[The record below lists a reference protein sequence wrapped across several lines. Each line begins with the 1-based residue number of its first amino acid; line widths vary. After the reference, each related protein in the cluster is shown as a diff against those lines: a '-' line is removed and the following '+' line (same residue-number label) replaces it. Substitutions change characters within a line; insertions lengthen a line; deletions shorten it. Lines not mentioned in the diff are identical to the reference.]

1 MYVNRGFILLAQRII
16 RCQETDSFVLL
27 FFYHISNFVAVCVF
41 LRSLN
46 FVDFFSNIFSGH
58 EGSSFKKELKNILGF
73 KPNNISLYK
82 TALTHRSIR
91 EGADE
96 NNERLE
102 YLGDAVLSA
111 LVADYLFKRYPYREE
126 GFLTEMRSKMVNRQ
140 QLNDIAVRMGL
151 KKVTLFNK
159 MDSSL
164 KVSQIFGNTLEALVG
179 AIYLD
184 VGYKKTAKWTLDHI
198 ILPHMFVDDLEILEI
213 NHKNKLYGWANKNGK
228 VLEFET
234 LSEKF
239 ENGRRLFTIAAVVD
253 GESIAEG
260 KAFNKK
266 DASQIAA
273 QVAVEKLGIMTAES

>member
-1 MYVNRGFILLAQRII
+1 M
-16 RCQETDSFVLL
+16 
-27 FFYHISNFVAVCVF
+27 
-41 LRSLN
+41 
-46 FVDFFSNIFSGH
+46 DFFTNFFKKHSG
-58 EGSSFKKELKNILGF
+58 SAFKKELKNILGF
-73 KPNNISLYK
+73 KPGNLSLYK
-82 TALTHRSIR
+82 TALTHRSVR

-102 YLGDAVLSA
+102 YLGDAILSA
-111 LVADYLFKRYPYREE
+111 LIADYLFKRYPYKEE

-140 QLNDIAVRMGL
+140 QLNDIAIRMGL

-184 VGYKKTAKWTLDHI
+184 YGYKKTSKWVAECI
-198 ILPHMFVDDLEILEI
+198 ILPHMFMDDLENLEI

-234 LSEKF
+234 INERL
-239 ENGRRLFTIAAVVD
+239 ENGRRLFTIAAVID
-253 GESIAEG
+253 GKNIAEG
-260 KAFNKK
+260 RAFNKK

-273 QVAVEKLGIMTAES
+273 QLAVEKLGIITTDTTIEESTE

>member
-1 MYVNRGFILLAQRII
+1 L
-16 RCQETDSFVLL
+16 T
-27 FFYHISNFVAVCVF
+27 
-41 LRSLN
+41 
-46 FVDFFSNIFSGH
+46 VDFFKQFFKERAGA
-58 EGSSFKKELKNILGF
+58 SFKKQLKNVLGF
-73 KPNNISLYK
+73 SPDNISLYK
-82 TALTHRSIR
+82 TALTHRSVR
-91 EGADE
+91 ENADE

-111 LVADYLFKRYPYREE
+111 LVADYLFMRYPYKEE

-140 QLNDIAVRMGL
+140 QLNEIALRMGL
-151 KKVTLFNK
+151 KKITLYNK
-159 MDSSL
+159 SDGSL
-164 KVSQIFGNTLEALVG
+164 KISQIFGNTLEALVG

-184 VGYKKTAKWTLDHI
+184 RGYKKTAKWVTDRI
-198 ILPHMFVDDLEILEI
+198 ILPHMFIDDLELLEI

-234 LSEKF
+234 VEERV

-253 GESIAEG
+253 GKNIAEG

-273 QVAVEKLGIMTAES
+273 QMAVVMLGIITTETPAENDSENR

>member
-1 MYVNRGFILLAQRII
+1 M
-16 RCQETDSFVLL
+16 
-27 FFYHISNFVAVCVF
+27 
-41 LRSLN
+41 
-46 FVDFFSNIFSGH
+46 DFFKQFFKERAGA
-58 EGSSFKKELKNILGF
+58 SFKKQLKNVLGF
-73 KPNNISLYK
+73 SPDNISLYK
-82 TALTHRSIR
+82 TALTHRSVR
-91 EGADE
+91 ENADE

-111 LVADYLFKRYPYREE
+111 LVADYLFMRYPYKEE

-140 QLNDIAVRMGL
+140 QLNEIALRMGL
-151 KKVTLFNK
+151 KKITLYNK
-159 MDSSL
+159 SDGSL
-164 KVSQIFGNTLEALVG
+164 KISQIFGNTLEALVG

-184 VGYKKTAKWTLDHI
+184 RGYKKTAKWVTDRI
-198 ILPHMFVDDLEILEI
+198 ILPHMFIDDLELLEI

-234 LSEKF
+234 VEEKV

-253 GESIAEG
+253 GNKIAEG

-273 QVAVEKLGIMTAES
+273 QMAVVMLGIINIETPSENDNENR

>member
-1 MYVNRGFILLAQRII
+1 M
-16 RCQETDSFVLL
+16 
-27 FFYHISNFVAVCVF
+27 
-41 LRSLN
+41 
-46 FVDFFSNIFSGH
+46 DFFKKFFKEEVGA
-58 EGSSFKKELKNILGF
+58 SFRKQLKNVLGF
-73 KPNNISLYK
+73 SPNNISLYK
-82 TALTHRSIR
+82 TALTHRSVR
-91 EGADE
+91 ENADE

-111 LVADYLFKRYPYREE
+111 LIADYLFKRYPYKEE

-140 QLNDIAVRMGL
+140 QLNEIAMRMGL
-151 KKVTLFNK
+151 KKITLYNK
-159 MDSSL
+159 SDGSL

-184 VGYKKTAKWTLDHI
+184 RGYKKTAKWVTERI
-198 ILPHMFVDDLEILEI
+198 VLPHMFIDDLELLEI

-234 LSEKF
+234 VEEKI

-253 GESIAEG
+253 GNKIAEG

-273 QVAVEKLGIMTAES
+273 QVAVQMLGIIGIETSSENDIEK